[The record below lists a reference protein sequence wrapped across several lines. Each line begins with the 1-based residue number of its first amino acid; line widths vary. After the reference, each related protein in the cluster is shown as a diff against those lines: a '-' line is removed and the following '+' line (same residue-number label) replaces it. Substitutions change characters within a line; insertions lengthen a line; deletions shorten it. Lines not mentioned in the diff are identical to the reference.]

1 MQIPR
6 RGILGK
12 YSERPPECIF
22 CNSASWW
29 NGSREVCGVFLR
41 EGKVSYETEIVR
53 RRARCS
59 VKDCPQKSFTVYEEA
74 DSYPHRL
81 FWLSV
86 VVSAVS
92 AVAFGN
98 TTLSESA
105 RKHGCGRD
113 SVRRWIRWVEKLAE
127 PAELMRAC
135 TRLEPEGLPGAEQT
149 ARMPRAAAVIYL
161 LQRLSELLGL
171 RGVSLPCKDAGLI
184 SILKQQLERFGQVFY
199 LTKSSPP
206 LRADLSCVRL

>member
-1 MQIPR
+1 
-6 RGILGK
+6 L
-12 YSERPPECIF
+12 CA
-22 CNSASWW
+22 SASWW
-29 NGSREVCGVFLR
+29 NGTRKISGVILR
-41 EGKVSYETEIVR
+41 EGVVKYETEIIR

-59 VKDCPQKSFTVYEEA
+59 VKDCPQKSWTVYEDA

-105 RKHGCGRD
+105 SKHRCSRD

-127 PAELMRAC
+127 PMELMRAC
-135 TRLEPEGLPGAEQT
+135 TRLEPEGLPAAEQT
-149 ARMPRAAAVIYL
+149 ARMPKAAAVIYL
-161 LQRLSELLGL
+161 LQRLCELLAL
-171 RGVSLPCKDAGLI
+171 RGVSLWCEGSGLI
-184 SILKQQLERFGQVFY
+184 SVVKQQLERFGQVFY

>member
-12 YSERPPECIF
+12 YIERPPECIF
-22 CNSASWW
+22 CDSASWW
-29 NGSREVCGVFLR
+29 NGSRKVSGVFLR
-41 EGKVSYETEIVR
+41 EGKVTYQAEVVR

-59 VKDCPQKSFTVYEEA
+59 SKHCPQKSFTVYEQL

-92 AVAFGN
+92 QVVSGN
-98 TTLSESA
+98 ATLSESGS
-105 RKHGCGRD
+105 KHRCSRD
-113 SVRRWIRWVEKLAE
+113 SVRRWKRWVEKLAE
-127 PAELMRAC
+127 PTELMRAC
-135 TRLEPEGLPGAEQT
+135 TRLEPEGLPAAEAT
-149 ARMPRAAAVIYL
+149 ARMPKAAAVIYL
-161 LQRLSELLGL
+161 LQRLCELLAV
-171 RGVSLPCKDAGLI
+171 RGVSLRCEGSGLI
-184 SILKQQLERFGQVFY
+184 SVLKQQLERFGQVFY

-206 LRADLSCVRL
+206 LRADLSSVCL